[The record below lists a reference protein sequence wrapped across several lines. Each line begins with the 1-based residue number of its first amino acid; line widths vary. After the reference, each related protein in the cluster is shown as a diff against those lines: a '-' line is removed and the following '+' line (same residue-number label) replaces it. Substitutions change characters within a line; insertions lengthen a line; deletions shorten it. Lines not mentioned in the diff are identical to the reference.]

1 MGLFGYTH
9 THTHTP
15 NKFPVG
21 GNTKGCFKVLLSLDQ
36 ERARVKIFLTQ
47 NFCLHQVSEHEHVV
61 NVAVKNVR
69 NGKRKPRIA
78 RSISVLLIVN
88 GHSGKIGLH
97 ALKVVEL
104 EKGLG

>member
-1 MGLFGYTH
+1 M
-9 THTHTP
+9 
-15 NKFPVG
+15 
-21 GNTKGCFKVLLSLDQ
+21 LSPGK
-36 ERARVKIFLTQ
+36 ERARVKILLTL

-78 RSISVLLIVN
+78 RSISALLIVN
-88 GHSGKIGLH
+88 GHNGKIGLH

-104 EKGLG
+104 EKGQG

>member
-1 MGLFGYTH
+1 M
-9 THTHTP
+9 
-15 NKFPVG
+15 
-21 GNTKGCFKVLLSLDQ
+21 LSPGK
-36 ERARVKIFLTQ
+36 ERARVKILLTL

-69 NGKRKPRIA
+69 NGKRKPRIV